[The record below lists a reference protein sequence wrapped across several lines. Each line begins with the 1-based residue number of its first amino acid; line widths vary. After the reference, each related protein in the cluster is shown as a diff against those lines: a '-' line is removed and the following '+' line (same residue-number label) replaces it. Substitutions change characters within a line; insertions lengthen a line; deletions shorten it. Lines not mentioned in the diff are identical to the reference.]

1 MWRAKLSPLTI
12 FAGFW
17 VRLLAFIID
26 VIILGIFYWVFNG
39 IWGLA
44 SGTGWMGG
52 STPDPFTEVP
62 EGSWLVGSLVLFVVV
77 VAYLIC
83 FWGWRGQTPGKMALR
98 LKIIRSDGS
107 DLGWGIATLRFLSYI
122 ISILPAFI
130 GYIWVAFDAYKQGL
144 HDKMADTYVIRLP
157 EKTAPAGRDL

>member
-1 MWRAKLSPLTI
+1 MWKTQLSPLTI

-26 VIILGIFYWVFNG
+26 VIILGIFNWVFYNV
-39 IWGLA
+39 WGLV
-44 SGTGWMGG
+44 SGAGWMSGVAA
-52 STPDPFTEVP
+52 DPFTEVT
-62 EGSWLVGSLVLFVVV
+62 GASWLVGLLVSFFTV

-107 DLGWGIATLRFLSYI
+107 DIGWSIATLRFLSYI
-122 ISILPAFI
+122 ISFLPVFI
-130 GYIWVAFDAYKQGL
+130 GFIWVAFDVNKQGL
-144 HDKMADTYVIRLP
+144 HDKMADTYVVRVP
-157 EKTAPAGRDL
+157 GK

>member
-1 MWRAKLSPLTI
+1 MWRTKLSPLTI

-26 VIILGIFYWVFNG
+26 IIILGVFNWVFNG

-44 SGTGWMGG
+44 RGTGWMGG
-52 STPDPFTEVP
+52 SAPDPFTEVT
-62 EGSWLVGSLVLFVVV
+62 GASWLVGSLVLFLVT

-107 DLGWGIATLRFLSYI
+107 DMGWGIATLRFLSCI

-130 GYIWVAFDAYKQGL
+130 GYVWVAFDAYKQGL

-157 EKTAPAGRDL
+157 EKTAPAARDL

>member
-1 MWRAKLSPLTI
+1 MWRTQLSPLTI

-17 VRLLAFIID
+17 IRLLAFIID
-26 VIILGIFYWVFNG
+26 VIILGIINWIFNG
-39 IWGLA
+39 VWGLA
-44 SGTGWMGG
+44 SGSGWMARVG
-52 STPDPFTEVP
+52 STDPFTATT
-62 EGSWLVGSLVLFVVV
+62 GASWLVGSLVLFLVV

-107 DLGWGIATLRFLSYI
+107 DLGWGVAVFRFLSYI
-122 ISILPAFI
+122 ISFLLVFI
-130 GYIWVAFDAYKQGL
+130 GYIWVAFDVYKQGL

-157 EKTAPAGRDL
+157 NK